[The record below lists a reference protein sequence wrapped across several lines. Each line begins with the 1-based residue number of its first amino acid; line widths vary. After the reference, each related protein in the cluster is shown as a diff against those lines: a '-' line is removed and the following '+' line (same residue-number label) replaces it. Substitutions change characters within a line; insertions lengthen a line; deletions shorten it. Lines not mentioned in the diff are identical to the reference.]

1 MADMSMIE
9 DEEMGD
15 AVASAAASASKRK
28 GRGFTSQT
36 KRNEAK
42 GKFESVPGS
51 NTRSYQKSVEGW
63 IILVTGI
70 HEEASEEDVSEVF
83 ADFGQI
89 VNIHLN
95 LNRRTGFVKGYAL
108 LEYADFESAQEAVKT
123 ADGSQLLGK
132 TIHVDFC
139 FIKPPS
145 GGSGGPR
152 R

>member
-95 LNRRTGFVKGYAL
+95 LNRRTGFVKVHRSHL
-108 LEYADFESAQEAVKT
+108 RF
-123 ADGSQLLGK
+123 
-132 TIHVDFC
+132 
-139 FIKPPS
+139 
-145 GGSGGPR
+145 
-152 R
+152 